1 MQASD
6 VKSGPPPG
14 GRPRVVPGMHPAVR
28 LGGFATAFA
37 LVFGAAFGAGAAV
50 GEPPATPVTPAAH
63 AGARPDAVGSGAPA
77 GGLAATAAGYTLVPA
92 VDTLVPGGAG
102 EYAFT
107 VTGPDGAPVT
117 AFDASRGQLL
127 HLVVVR
133 RDAAG
138 FQHLF
143 PALGPD
149 GVWRVALTLPAGGIY
164 RVYADVAPTGG
175 PALTLGTDLFAPGD
189 FTPIPFTPSRVAQ
202 VDDYQVRLDG
212 ALVPGTASPVFA
224 TVTRDGVPVTDL
236 EPVLDAFGHL
246 VALRRS
252 DLAYVGVPADSPAPA
267 TTDRSGPGIAFTAE
281 LPTAGGYRMFLEFRH
296 DGVLRTAEFTV
307 DAG

>member
-1 MQASD
+1 
-6 VKSGPPPG
+6 
-14 GRPRVVPGMHPAVR
+14 MHPAVR
-28 LGGFATAFA
+28 LGGFATALA
-37 LVFGAAFGAGAAV
+37 VVFGAAFGAGAAV
-50 GEPPATPVTPAAH
+50 GEPPAVPVAPSAH
-63 AGARPDAVGSGAPA
+63 AGSPFDARPAAPD
-77 GGLAATAAGYTLVPA
+77 GLAATAAGYTLVPA
-92 VDTLVPGGAG
+92 VDTMVPGVAG

-107 VTGPDGAPVT
+107 ITGPDGTPVT

-175 PALTLGTDLFAPGD
+175 PALTLGTDLFAPGG
-189 FTPIPFTPSRVAQ
+189 FTPIPFAPSRVAQ
-202 VDDYQVRLDG
+202 VDGYQVRLDG
-212 ALVPGTASPVFA
+212 ALVGGTASPVFA

-236 EPVLDAFGHL
+236 EPLLDAFGHL

-252 DLAYVGVPADSPAPA
+252 DLAYVRVPADSPVPA
-267 TTDRSGPGIAFTAE
+267 AAGRSGPGIAFTAE

-307 DAG
+307 DVG

>member
-1 MQASD
+1 
-6 VKSGPPPG
+6 
-14 GRPRVVPGMHPAVR
+14 MHPAVR
-28 LGGFATAFA
+28 LGGVATALA
-37 LVFGAAFGAGAAV
+37 VVFGAAFGVGAAV
-50 GEPPATPVTPAAH
+50 GEPPAAPVTPAAH
-63 AGARPDAVGSGAPA
+63 AGARTAGPDAPV

-92 VDTLVPGGAG
+92 VDTLVPGVAG

-117 AFDASRGQLL
+117 AVDASRGQLL
-127 HLVVVR
+127 HLLVVR

-149 GVWRVALTLPAGGIY
+149 GVWRAALTLPAGGIY
-164 RVYADVAPTGG
+164 RVYVDVTPTGG

-189 FTPIPFTPSRVAQ
+189 FTPIPFAPSRVAQ

-236 EPVLDAFGHL
+236 EPVLDGFGHL

-267 TTDRSGPGIAFTAE
+267 VADRSGPGIAFTAE

>member
-1 MQASD
+1 
-6 VKSGPPPG
+6 
-14 GRPRVVPGMHPAVR
+14 MHPAVR
-28 LGGFATAFA
+28 LGVGATGLAV
-37 LVFGAAFGAGAAV
+37 VFGAAFGAGAAV
-50 GEPPATPVTPAAH
+50 GEPPAAPAAP
-63 AGARPDAVGSGAPA
+63 AAAPAAAPDALA

-92 VDTLVPGGAG
+92 VDTLPPGLAG
-102 EYAFT
+102 GYAFT
-107 VTGPDGAPVT
+107 VTGPDGLPVT
-117 AFDASRGQLL
+117 AFDPSRGQPV

-143 PALGPD
+143 PVLGPD
-149 GVWRVALTLPAGGIY
+149 GTWRVALTLPAGGIY
-164 RVYADVAPTGG
+164 RVYLDIAPTGG

-189 FTPIPFTPSRVAQ
+189 FTPIPFAPSRVAQ

-212 ALVPGTASPVFA
+212 ALVPGVASPVFA

-236 EPVLDAFGHL
+236 EPVLGGFGHL

-252 DLAYVGVPADSPAPA
+252 DLAYVRVPADSPAPA
-267 TTDRSGPGIAFTAE
+267 ATDRAGPGIAFTAA
-281 LPTAGGYRMFLEFRH
+281 LPTAGGYRLFLEFRH